1 MIVIRCVLIYN
12 MPMKKSSQVLRCDLH
27 THTNYSFDSNVTM
40 LQYVER
46 ALKIGVDVIC
56 FTDHIDVNKHYD
68 TFEGFQFE
76 RRREEFFRV
85 RDRFCDRIKLLYG
98 FEIGEPHLHPDVMEK
113 VYGERPDMIIGSV
126 HHPLDYLGIDYQIP
140 RREYERLYNECV
152 RAMVEFGGF
161 DVLGHA
167 DMPKKYHDDYVE
179 DVDYIAETLRL
190 CVKNGIVPEINTS
203 SLRSGANGP
212 MPSMAAIERYASFG
226 GKFVTVNS
234 DSHTPNSLGYA
245 FDETRAQLPKGV
257 KPCYFEKRKIVEL

>member
-1 MIVIRCVLIYN
+1 
-12 MPMKKSSQVLRCDLH
+12 MKNTSKVLRCDLH
-27 THTNYSFDSNVTM
+27 VHTNYSFDSKATM
-40 LQYVER
+40 LQYVQK

-68 TFEGFQFE
+68 TFDGFQFE

-85 RDRFCDRIKLLYG
+85 RDKFCDRVKLLYG

-140 RREYERLYNECV
+140 RREYERLYNQCV
-152 RAMVEFGGF
+152 REMVEFGGF

-167 DMPKKYHDDYVE
+167 DMPMKYHDDYVE
-179 DVDYIAETLRL
+179 DANYIDETLRL

-203 SLRSGANGP
+203 SLRNEGIFET
-212 MPSMAAIERYASFG
+212 MPSSRAIASYANFG
-226 GKFVTVNS
+226 GKFVTINS
-234 DSHTPNSLGYA
+234 DSHSTESLCHA
-245 FDETRAQLPKGV
+245 FDETRAKLPKGV
-257 KPCYFEKRKIVEL
+257 SPCYFEKRKIVEL